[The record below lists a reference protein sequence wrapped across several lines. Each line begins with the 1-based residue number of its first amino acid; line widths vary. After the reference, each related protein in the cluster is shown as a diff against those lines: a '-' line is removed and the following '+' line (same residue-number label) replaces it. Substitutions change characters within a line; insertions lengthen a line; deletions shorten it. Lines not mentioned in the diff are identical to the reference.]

1 MAERF
6 PRFERQRTGLATP
19 RVDFVSAGQAEARVY
34 QGLSDAIGRMSQF
47 VFERA
52 GESAAAAGAQE
63 GALESTEVLKRSLGQ
78 DPALMT
84 IYEKSAYQA
93 ATKAL
98 SSEVEA
104 KARLQMQEVALQA
117 EREQLTPEDTASR
130 LNDVIDG
137 FSSSFNILSPE
148 IQARLKTTLGSVR
161 DSHYLSQTNEY
172 LKAQDTQRRAEA
184 AYGVADYKRTIE
196 RLGRQGVSE
205 DVLNANIDMLRTYME
220 GSRYLPA
227 DIAKEEIDVR
237 NKFHSAR
244 LDGAF
249 DDLETLDERRK
260 FLVELQ
266 RQQEKGGFLVEGLDD
281 NVIERKISIFAS
293 QIKAELNDLQSQ
305 GKDFVSDWKRFS
317 DKTISQGHVP
327 DETTTK
333 RFLAQRDKLF
343 EAGVDVS
350 EFDEI
355 FAKTQAAADFNKI
368 LNGDSIPELEA
379 KRNGYAAAVRKGG
392 ATSEEVDR
400 LNAVEKRLSFMREEL
415 KRDPVG
421 AGQFIGRIEDTS
433 LAETLVLKPDEFGDK
448 FGQRI
453 SQVKAFN
460 RQNNIKG
467 PYSYLNEDEV
477 TRFTEAFRNGDV
489 ELRMRLIGNLA
500 EAAGPQAPEVFAQIS
515 EKDETTAHIGGLMVV
530 GSDKSTIRLALDGQR
545 RIDAGDTPQ
554 ISAEAAD
561 KKVVVNDRFAGA
573 TALPPGVKNSIVKTA
588 NAIYESLDLN
598 RTQFDTE
605 KYEQALQLAAGQR
618 TSNGIT
624 YGGIAEFKG
633 RSIIVPN
640 TFTVKGGNASEL
652 EDLFKKVIP
661 EDWIKASEIGSLPVA
676 ENKQTIGYERLKDNL
691 ILQSVGDGLYA
702 IGVSEGGRDQYFD
715 NGKGDIYVIDVQ
727 RLKEVFNERVSQ

>member
-104 KARLQMQEVALQA
+104 KARLQMQEIALQA

-205 DVLNANIDMLRTYME
+205 DILNANIDMLRTYME
-220 GSRYLPA
+220 GARYLPA

-293 QIKAELNDLQSQ
+293 QIKAELNDLKSQ
-305 GKDFVSDWKRFS
+305 GKDLLSDWNKFS
-317 DKTISQGHVP
+317 DKTVSQGYVP
-327 DETTTK
+327 DETTTN
-333 RFLAQRDKLF
+333 RFLAQRDKLAA
-343 EAGVDVS
+343 AGVDVS
-350 EFDEI
+350 EFDKK
-355 FAKTQAAADFNKI
+355 FAKTQTAADFNKV
-368 LNGDSIPELEA
+368 LNGMGIPDLEA
-379 KRNGYAAAVRKGG
+379 LRKGYAAAARKDG
-392 ATSEEVDR
+392 AIPEEIDR

-421 AGQFIGRIEDTS
+421 AGQFIGRIEDIN

-453 SQVKAFN
+453 SQVKAFS
-460 RQNNIKG
+460 RQNNIEG
-467 PYSYLNEDEV
+467 PYSYLNDDEV
-477 TRFTEAFRNGDV
+477 TRFTNAFKDGDV

-500 EAAGPQAPEVFAQIS
+500 ESAGPQAPEVFAQIS
-515 EKDETTAHIGGLMVV
+515 EKDPTIAHIGGLMVA
-530 GSDKSTIRLALDGQR
+530 GSGPSTVRAAVIGQGI
-545 RIDAGDTPQ
+545 IDAGEAPKITGESTDKASAINNLFATGIFPVGIKSS
-554 ISAEAAD
+554 ISATAD
-561 KKVVVNDRFAGA
+561 
-573 TALPPGVKNSIVKTA
+573 
-588 NAIYESLDLN
+588 AIYESIAAN
-598 RTQFDTE
+598 RTQFDTK
-605 KYEQALQLAAGQR
+605 KYAQAIQLAAGQI
-618 TSNGIT
+618 TVKGKT
-624 YGGIAEFKG
+624 YGGIAYFNN
-633 RSIIVPN
+633 RPIIVPN
-640 TFTVKGGNASEL
+640 NFMVDGEDASEL
-652 EDLFKKVIP
+652 QDLFKDASS
-661 EDWIKASEIGSLPVA
+661 EDWIKTVGALPMAQNGQVIG
-676 ENKQTIGYERLKDNL
+676 IDRLKNNL
-691 ILQSVGDGLYA
+691 ILQSIGDGIFAVGLR
-702 IGVSEGGRDQYFD
+702 EGGRDQYFD
-715 NGKGDIYVIDVQ
+715 NGSGKMYLINIQDFRNNY
-727 RLKEVFNERVSQ
+727 KERTKQ